1 MTESAVTRRT
11 SCRLCEN
18 KNVTLVLPIQAT
30 PIADGFITKDQLNE
44 TQALFPLDLYQCQSC
59 GHVQNIDIVNPNLL
73 FRDYLFNTSNSSGLV
88 EHFRKYANDIVEKF
102 QIPTGSLIVEIG
114 SNDGTLLKFFKE
126 LGMTVVGI
134 DPAVDIAARATQ
146 AGIPTYP
153 DFFTSTLAAE
163 IKQKYGFA
171 KLVVANNVYAHS
183 DQLADMTD
191 AIASLLDQDGVF
203 VFEVSYLLDIIDKF
217 LFDTIYH
224 EHVSYHSIDPFKHFF
239 VLHGLEL
246 FDIDKISTKGGSIR
260 GFVQKK
266 NGPRSEQSIISD
278 MIKVESHRGL
288 HRPDI
293 FKTYEQEILLR
304 KSAVQKYVDQAIKEN
319 KKVVGFGAS
328 TTAMTLMYHFE
339 LTDKLAYLVD
349 DNQAKHGL
357 FAPDCHLEVKPSS
370 VLYTDKPDVVIVLAW
385 QYAGVICKKQ
395 QKFVD
400 EGGVF
405 IVPLIDLKI
414 IDHVTVD

>member
-1 MTESAVTRRT
+1 MMESAVTRRT

-18 KNVTLVLPIQAT
+18 QDLTLVLPIHAT
-30 PIADGFITKDQLNE
+30 PIADGFITKDKLNE
-44 TQALFPLDLYQCQSC
+44 KQPLFPLDLYQCQSC
-59 GHVQNIDIVNPNLL
+59 GHAQNIDVVNPNLL

-88 EHFRKYANDIVEKF
+88 EHFRKYAKDVVEKF
-102 QIPTGSLIVEIG
+102 QIPTGSFIVEIG

-134 DPAVDIAARATQ
+134 DPALEIANRATQ
-146 AGIPTYP
+146 SGIPTYP
-153 DFFTSTLAAE
+153 DFFTSTLANE
-163 IKQKYGFA
+163 IKQKYGLA
-171 KLVVANNVYAHS
+171 KLIVANNVYAHS

-224 EHVSYHSIDPFKHFF
+224 EHVSYHSIEPFKRFF
-239 VLHGLEL
+239 ALHQLQL
-246 FDIDKISTKGGSIR
+246 FDIDKVSTKGGSIR

-266 NGPRSEQSIISD
+266 NGPRPEQTIISD
-278 MIKVESHRGL
+278 MINEELLRGL

-293 FKTYEQEILLR
+293 FKMYEQEILQR
-304 KSAVQKYVDQAIKEN
+304 KKAVQELVDQAIKEN

-339 LTDKLAYLVD
+339 LTDKLAYLID
-349 DNQAKHGL
+349 DNQKKHGL

-395 QKFVD
+395 QQFVD

-405 IVPLIDLKI
+405 VVPLINLEI
-414 IDHVTVD
+414 IDQTTVN

>member
-1 MTESAVTRRT
+1 MMKSAITRRT

-18 KNVTLVLPIQAT
+18 ENLTLVLPIHAT
-30 PIADGFITKDQLNE
+30 PIADGFITKEELHEKQPR
-44 TQALFPLDLYQCQSC
+44 FPLDLYQCQSC
-59 GHVQNIDIVNPNLL
+59 GHAQNVDIVNPDLL

-88 EHFRKYANDIVEKF
+88 EHFRQYAKDIVEKF

-114 SNDGTLLKFFKE
+114 SNDGTLLAFFKE

-134 DPAVDIAARATQ
+134 DPALEIANRATQ
-146 AGIPTYP
+146 LGIPTYP

-163 IKQKYGFA
+163 IKQKYGHA

-191 AIASLLDQDGVF
+191 AIASLLNDDGVF

-224 EHVSYHSIDPFKHFF
+224 EHVSYHSVDPFKKFF
-239 VLHGLEL
+239 ALHGLQL
-246 FDIDKISTKGGSIR
+246 FDINRVSTKGGSMR

-266 NGPRSEQSIISD
+266 NGPRQEEAIIAE
-278 MIKVESHRGL
+278 MINEESHRGL

-293 FKTYEQEILLR
+293 FKMYEQEILQR
-304 KSAVQKYVDQAIKEN
+304 KKAVQKLVDQAMKEN

-339 LTDKLAYLVD
+339 LADKLAYLID
-349 DNQAKHGL
+349 DNQKKHGL

-385 QYAGVICKKQ
+385 QYAGVIYKKQ

-400 EGGVF
+400 DGGIFV
-405 IVPLIDLKI
+405 VPLINLEV
-414 IDHVTVD
+414 IDQSVAS